1 MQFCHVEMNE
11 NRQGT
16 KADTSRPPPRPPLP
30 LIVWRVETQRRGI
43 FDNSD
48 SFPEGRADAWN

>member
-1 MQFCHVEMNE
+1 MKTDGGQKQTRLVLHP
-11 NRQGT
+11 
-16 KADTSRPPPRPPLP
+16 APPLP